1 MNFVSGAPLNERNR
15 VEVLIDDQGL
25 YREKQVHHSSLH
37 TVAVF
42 RYRSVV
48 YTGYLLYILAHH
60 ITSCG
65 GACRTSRHVKFAH
78 SDASCAAAVGLGV
91 GLGLGLGLRVGCM
104 PYISASKFAHSDASC
119 AAAVG
124 FPFQPI
130 DSFLLFSAAAAICGA
145 PTTRKSCSTAT
156 GMIWFIDDVD
166 RMKHLEHFLI

>member
-78 SDASCAAAVGLGV
+78 SDASCAAAVG
-91 GLGLGLGLRVGCM
+91 
-104 PYISASKFAHSDASC
+104 
-119 AAAVG
+119 